1 MEEDGASLDQ
11 IDGNSFPLPS
21 TEDEGSLIQGL
32 IEEGAALNPSQDD
45 QPQDAVDRTSR
56 KEVETAAL
64 EGASQTEAPVL
75 PDERMGYAT
84 QTMFLRDISQDI
96 QVKKL
101 FENHPDS
108 DVLKRVK
115 AALTKSQGFR
125 FEGEG
130 FSITQD
136 KKSKMVYFFGNKKEA
151 DAAWCNPE
159 KYMPKEIADA
169 VIKAKKRKQAF
180 RVTAKQQK
188 YIEKEVERRLGRFLE
203 NLRREIKK
211 EIEERE
217 SKRRNGKTV
226 LGYASPPESEEN
238 YEVKRSDSL
247 VKKQPKTLLEE
258 LVSKRDRKEK
268 VDAKKSEEKTLFKK
282 RSLKKLAIKMQAL
295 YQERKEYLDQKY
307 EIYREGKIDE
317 QKKER

>member
-1 MEEDGASLDQ
+1 MKD
-11 IDGNSFPLPS
+11 IF
-21 TEDEGSLIQGL
+21 
-32 IEEGAALNPSQDD
+32 QD
-45 QPQDAVDRTSR
+45 
-56 KEVETAAL
+56 L
-64 EGASQTEAPVL
+64 
-75 PDERMGYAT
+75 
-84 QTMFLRDISQDI
+84 
-96 QVKKL
+96 QVKEL

-108 DVLKRVK
+108 DVLERIK
-115 AALTKSQGFR
+115 ATLAKSQGFR

-130 FSITQD
+130 FSVTQD
-136 KKSKMVYFFGNKKEA
+136 KKSKRVYFFGNKKEA

-169 VIKAKKRKQAF
+169 VIKAKKQNQVF
-180 RVTAKQQK
+180 RVTDKQQK

-226 LGYASPPESEEN
+226 LGDASHPESEETH
-238 YEVKRSDSL
+238 EVKGTGPS

-258 LVSKRDRKEK
+258 IVSKRDRKEK

-317 QKKER
+317 S